1 MNVRWVNNGKHFQQA
16 KWHLGTWLQVH
27 FEKSGEDGI
36 YFWLLWWWNVER
48 DKLRERSFGG
58 KVFRYIRNI
67 CPHDKIYIRQ
77 NKSNSYQSD
86 GICIG
91 QICRQGL
98 RINLHLCQDKSVIFC
113 GQIVLMMRM
122 AMQMLGYGNVSCV
135 ARRLQHYCG
144 YITPTTPCIILQW
157 IFLDGVESY
166 CWCYIICICTKLIQ
180 NI

>member
-1 MNVRWVNNGKHFQQA
+1 MRKFLEKVIFVGGYFGDEMQKETNCA
-16 KWHLGTWLQVH
+16 KEVLE
-27 FEKSGEDGI
+27 EK
-36 YFWLLWWWNVER
+36 F
-48 DKLRERSFGG
+48 
-58 KVFRYIRNI
+58 FRYIRNI

-166 CWCYIICICTKLIQ
+166 C
-180 NI
+180 